1 MPLRV
6 VVDCNVYVS
15 LLIGGSMVD
24 LRDHLLSD
32 AAELILS
39 RKLITEIEEQTT
51 KTKFA
56 KYFTPDQAV
65 ALVQLL
71 LEVGELHGDQAAS
84 PAISR
89 DPDDDYLLA
98 LAKRAKADVLLTGDK
113 DLLVLAKHGRTRI
126 LNPAAFRREHLTGK

>member
-6 VVDCNVYVS
+6 VVDCNVYMS

-32 AAELILS
+32 AVELILS
-39 RKLITEIEEQTT
+39 RKLIAEIEEQTT

-56 KYFTPDQAV
+56 KYFKPDQAV
-65 ALVQLL
+65 ALVRLL
-71 LEVGELHGDQAAS
+71 LEIGELHGDQAAS

-98 LAKRAKADVLLTGDK
+98 LAMEAKADVLLTGDK
-113 DLLVLAKHGRTRI
+113 DLLILAKHGRTKI
-126 LNPAAFRREHLTGK
+126 LSPTAFRRAYFKGK

>member
-15 LLIGGSMVD
+15 LLIGGSLVD

-32 AAELILS
+32 AVELILS
-39 RKLITEIEEQTT
+39 RRLITEIEEQTT

-126 LNPAAFRREHLTGK
+126 LNPAAFRREHLKGK